1 MASNFFD
8 ESKKNMV
15 ANNKVAIFAHIIP
28 RNIFIFKNWFVFFD
42 PVRNFPS
49 SVRYFFFLF
58 ALVIWNKNAKPS
70 HNIHSLFAH
79 QNSMRKK

>member
-49 SVRYFFFLF
+49 SVRYFFPICSCHLKQKCQ
-58 ALVIWNKNAKPS
+58 AIP
-70 HNIHSLFAH
+70 
-79 QNSMRKK
+79 